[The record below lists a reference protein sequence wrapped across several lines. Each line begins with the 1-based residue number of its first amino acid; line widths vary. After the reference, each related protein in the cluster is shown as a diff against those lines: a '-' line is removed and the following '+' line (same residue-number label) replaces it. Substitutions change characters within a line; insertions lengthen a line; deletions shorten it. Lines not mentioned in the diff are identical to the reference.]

1 MRRVLH
7 IIDSLDHTG
16 AAHQLRVLAQG
27 LACDGVEV
35 EIAALDAIK
44 TPLHIKDGQAETSPD
59 DTHAIPITAL
69 GRRFALDSLAFFRLA
84 RLIRSFQPD
93 VVHTWNLDA
102 AMYAGAA
109 LRPWPQKWHGRV
121 RAARVR
127 PEHPRLVIGLYRIE
141 PWKPAWHYFFA
152 RQLSGLAD
160 RLVTNSPSV
169 REWFATRGWPS
180 DKFALART
188 GVPAARPSDVS
199 REQLLRELQLPG
211 DARLI
216 GVVGRL
222 VPENR
227 TKDLI
232 WAADLLRVLRDNLRV
247 LIIGDG
253 PLRSPL
259 EEYARLASDL
269 EHIQFL
275 GDRSDLWRIMPHL
288 DVLWNG
294 GENVGLSP
302 AILDAMAAG
311 VPVVA
316 SDTPTN
322 RELVVENETGYL
334 IPLGIRSGRAA
345 RARHTDHIFT
355 DAQLVT
361 RLAAAARKRV
371 AEQFNPERM
380 VQWNE
385 ELYQDVCAK

>member
-7 IIDSLDHTG
+7 IIDSLDRTD

-27 LACDGVEV
+27 LVRDGAQAQ
-35 EIAALDAIK
+35 IASLDAIK
-44 TPLHIKDGQAETSPD
+44 APCTVCEEQNEGPERESSKL
-59 DTHAIPITAL
+59 PIEAL
-69 GRRFALDSLAFFRLA
+69 GRRATIDPLAFA
-84 RLIRSFQPD
+84 RLVRLIQRFRPD

-102 AMYAGAA
+102 ALYAGAA
-109 LRPWPQKWHGRV
+109 LKPWPQKWHGRV
-121 RAARVR
+121 RAALVR

-152 RQLSGLAD
+152 RRLSNLAD
-160 RLVTNSPSV
+160 RLVTNSSSV
-169 REWFATRGWPS
+169 RDWFVARGWPS
-180 DKFALART
+180 DKFVRAPV
-188 GVPAARPSDVS
+188 GVPNARPSDVS
-199 REQLLRELQLPG
+199 RGELLRELQLPG

-216 GVVGRL
+216 GAVGRL
-222 VPENR
+222 VPESR

-232 WAADLLRVLRDNLRV
+232 WGADLLRVLHDNLRLLV
-247 LIIGDG
+247 IGEG

-275 GDRSDLWRIMPHL
+275 GDRRDVCRIMPHF

-302 AILDAMAAG
+302 AIMQAMAAG
-311 VPVVA
+311 VPVIA

-334 IPLGIRSGRAA
+334 IPLGVRSGRAA
-345 RARHTDHIFT
+345 RARNTDRIFT
-355 DAQLVT
+355 DEQFAA
-361 RLAAAARKRV
+361 RLRANARKRI
-371 AEQFNPERM
+371 AENFGPERM
-380 VQWNE
+380 VEWHE
-385 ELYQDVCAK
+385 ELYTNICAE

>member
-7 IIDSLDHTG
+7 IIDSLDHTD

-27 LACDGVEV
+27 LAREGVDV
-35 EIAALDAIK
+35 QIASLDAIK
-44 TPLHIKDGQAETSPD
+44 NPLPLKEGTGEDFVGESFTV
-59 DTHAIPITAL
+59 PITAL
-69 GRRFALDSLAFFRLA
+69 GRRGTIDPLAFTRLV
-84 RLIRSFQPD
+84 RLIRRFQPD

-109 LRPWPQKWHGRV
+109 LKPWPQKWHGRV

-127 PEHPRLVIGLYRIE
+127 PEHSKLVIGLYRIE

-152 RQLSGLAD
+152 RRLSSLSD
-160 RLVTNSPSV
+160 RLVTNSSSV
-169 REWFATRGWPS
+169 RKWFASRGWPS
-180 DKFALART
+180 EKFELASI
-188 GVPAARPSDVS
+188 GVPIGRPSDVS
-199 REQLLRELQLPG
+199 REELLRELRLPG
-211 DARLI
+211 DAKLI

-222 VPENR
+222 SPEIR
-227 TKDLI
+227 AKDLI
-232 WAADLLRVLRDNLRV
+232 WAADLLRVLHDNLRV
-247 LIIGDG
+247 LVIGDG
-253 PLRSPL
+253 PLRSSL

-269 EHIQFL
+269 EHIHFL
-275 GDRSDLWRIMPHL
+275 GDRPDVCRIMPHL

-322 RELVVENETGYL
+322 CELVVENQTGYL

-345 RARHTDHIFT
+345 RARHTDRIFT
-355 DAQLVT
+355 DAQLVG
-361 RLAAAARKRV
+361 RLGVAARKRV
-371 AEQFNPERM
+371 AEQFVPERF
-380 VQWNE
+380 VQWHE
-385 ELYQDVCAK
+385 ELYTNVCAE